1 MNDNKKD
8 NKKKLVLAA
17 IALLLLIG
25 IGSVVVMND
34 NKEDENLQA
43 SNNIEETQE
52 VESSIIEETKEIE
65 SSEVVESTETVES
78 VPETVETE
86 VIETTE
92 VSTTIEETTVATTP
106 EPEEERL
113 YDDSYYD
120 ENGNF
125 NPYTDEVAAPYEGSS
140 SNSVTIPDTSNV
152 EYALPYIVN
161 GIDIRSGDVDGD
173 GISDNHQNTWFEG
186 RTWTSSEGYVLRVAD
201 GFELNPGHMNVYSV
215 FIDGTEDLR
224 PGSDFML
231 AYDEFTGRGYKTQIS
246 TSNLP
251 DVVPVSTKQTSI
263 NPNYSSFVAY
273 KEAFDPLWQKQNGS
287 SMASLQPYNKNVDGT
302 ANGIGL
308 LSMLGGSGYMWTM
321 DYDAG
326 SGIWILT
333 ISSNYTELIWDSIH
347 NSISMITPDANQV
360 YTEIFNSYYSDDSI
374 LHQNANNWVK
384 IGNTHVMGTV
394 ENNLVLYLI
403 Q

>member
-1 MNDNKKD
+1 MKKI
-8 NKKKLVLAA
+8 VLS
-17 IALLLLIG
+17 G
-25 IGSVVVMND
+25 ILTLSFILTACGNTTESD
-34 NKEDENLQA
+34 NLQA
-43 SNNIEETQE
+43 NIERDVSISIEQE
-52 VESSIIEETKEIE
+52 VKDVDMTTEATPVSEISSIVEEIE
-65 SSEVVESTETVES
+65 SSEI
-78 VPETVETE
+78 VETE

-92 VSTTIEETTVATTP
+92 AIIEETAVATTP

-161 GIDIRSGDVDGD
+161 GIDIRNGDVDGD
-173 GISDNHQNTWFEG
+173 GISDNHQNTWYNG
-186 RTWTSSEGYVLRVAD
+186 VTWTSSSGIVLRVAD
-201 GFELNPGHMNVYSV
+201 GFEINPGHMNVYSV
-215 FIDGTEDLR
+215 FQDGTEDIR
-224 PGSDFML
+224 PGSDYML
-231 AYDEFTGRGYKTQIS
+231 AFDEFTGRAYKTQIS
-246 TSNLP
+246 ASNLP
-251 DVVPVSTKQTSI
+251 DVVPVSTKQGSI
-263 NPNYSSFVAY
+263 NPNYPSFVTY

-287 SMASLQPYNKNVDGT
+287 SMASLQPYNKNADGT

-333 ISSNYTELIWDSIH
+333 LSSNYTELIWDSIL
-347 NSISMITPDANQV
+347 NSLRLIIPDADQV
-360 YTEIFNSYYSDDSI
+360 YTEIYNACYSSDSLI
-374 LHQNANNWVK
+374 FQNKNNWVTL
-384 IGNTHVMGTV
+384 GNTNVMWAAVGNSGKVT
-394 ENNLVLYLI
+394 LLI

>member
-25 IGSVVVMND
+25 IGSVVVMNG

-52 VESSIIEETKEIE
+52 TESSVVIEETQEVE
-65 SSEVVESTETVES
+65 SNEVIESTEIVET

-86 VIETTE
+86 VVESTE

-125 NPYTDEVAAPYEGSS
+125 NPYTDEVAGPY
-140 SNSVTIPDTSNV
+140 IPSETTTTPSTTTS
-152 EYALPYIVN
+152 YTLPYIVN

-173 GISDNHQNTWFEG
+173 GISDNHQNTWYNG
-186 RTWTSSEGYVLRVAD
+186 VTWTSSSGIVLRVAD
-201 GFELNPGHMNVYSV
+201 GFELNPGNMNAYSV

-231 AYDEFTGRGYKTQIS
+231 AYNEFT
-246 TSNLP
+246 
-251 DVVPVSTKQTSI
+251 V
-263 NPNYSSFVAY
+263 
-273 KEAFDPLWQKQNGS
+273 
-287 SMASLQPYNKNVDGT
+287 
-302 ANGIGL
+302 
-308 LSMLGGSGYMWTM
+308 
-321 DYDAG
+321 
-326 SGIWILT
+326 
-333 ISSNYTELIWDSIH
+333 ELIR
-347 NSISMITPDANQV
+347 
-360 YTEIFNSYYSDDSI
+360 
-374 LHQNANNWVK
+374 LK
-384 IGNTHVMGTV
+384 
-394 ENNLVLYLI
+394 LVLLIYLMYFQYQLSKLLLTLI
-403 Q
+403 IHLL